1 LKSFKKLFGSS
12 LGPDFWK
19 FRLGQLVSLLG
30 NGCRSIALS
39 WWILEKT
46 GSAKAIASVLVPAM
60 AVSLVL
66 LPLFGPLGDNFSRKK
81 LMVIGDLGRF
91 VTGCLMAGMVH
102 FDFFNLPLLACLYS
116 TAAIGTALFNAAEYA
131 IMPQIVVRG
140 KLQAAFQQ
148 TYALSSFGGVAGGI
162 VGGLVVSVF
171 GILGGFLTDAAS
183 FLIAGLSTNLIQANT
198 VPRRKRKAS
207 PLKSMSHLKRELFDG
222 FRLLFKIPV
231 LFWTSMMAMLINF
244 VQAPFWVALPLFV
257 KLSKGMPAWY
267 MGGLESSLAL
277 GTIVGALSLKPI
289 QKVLKNGALLMA
301 TLALQGAGF
310 LFLPLVP
317 GLLLPLGMLLGV
329 GLGSS
334 IANIRFDTQLAL
346 VIPDSH
352 RSRFNSIIEFLCLGL
367 YPVGMAGGSLVIAQ
381 VGVTT
386 TLGIMGLLLI
396 LMAPL
401 ILLIPK
407 LSEFLEVPAHR
418 AGGFLKKHYPGIV
431 V

>member
-1 LKSFKKLFGSS
+1 MGA
-12 LGPDFWK
+12 DFWK

-60 AVSLVL
+60 AVNLVL

-91 VTGCLMAGMVH
+91 VTGGLMAGMVY
-102 FDFFNLPLLACLYS
+102 FDRFNLTLLACLYS
-116 TAAIGTALFNAAEYA
+116 TAAIGTALFNAAEYG
-131 IMPQIVVRG
+131 IVPQIVNRG
-140 KLQAAFQQ
+140 KMQVAFQQ

-162 VGGLVVSVF
+162 VGGLVVSTF
-171 GILGGFLTDAAS
+171 GILGGFLTDAAT
-183 FLIAGLSTNLIQANT
+183 FLIAGLSTNLIRANT

-207 PLKSMSHLKRELFDG
+207 PFKSMTHLKTELFDG
-222 FRLLFKIPV
+222 FKLLFRIPV
-231 LFWTSMMAMLINF
+231 LFWAAMMAMLINF
-244 VQAPFWVALPLFV
+244 VEAPFWVALPLFV
-257 KLSKGMPAWY
+257 KMSKGMPAWY

-277 GTIVGALSLKPI
+277 GTIGGALSLKFI
-289 QKVLKNGALLMA
+289 QRVLKNRALLVA
-301 TLALQGAGF
+301 TLVLQGAGF
-310 LFLPLVP
+310 LLLPRVP
-317 GLLLPLGMLLGV
+317 GLVLPLGMLLGV

-334 IANIRFDTQLAL
+334 IANIQFDTQLAL

-367 YPVGMAGGSLVIAQ
+367 YPLGMAGGSLVIAQ

-401 ILLIPK
+401 ILFIPK
-407 LSEFLEVPAHR
+407 LNEFLEVPIHQAR
-418 AGGFLKKHYPGIV
+418 GFLRKHYPEIIL
-431 V
+431 

>member
-1 LKSFKKLFGSS
+1 MNSFRKLFHSS

-81 LMVIGDLGRF
+81 LMVIGDLLRF
-91 VTGCLMAGMVH
+91 ITGCFMAGMVY
-102 FDFFNLPLLACLYS
+102 FDHFNLIQLACLCS
-116 TAAIGTALFNAAEYA
+116 MAAIGTALFNAADYA
-131 IMPQIVVRG
+131 IMPQIVNRG

-148 TYALSSFGGVAGGI
+148 TYSLTSMGGVGGGI

-171 GILGGFLTDAAS
+171 GILGGFITDALS
-183 FLIAGLSTNLIQANT
+183 FLIAGFSTNLIRANT
-198 VPRRKRKAS
+198 IPKRKKRTS
-207 PLKSMSHLKRELFDG
+207 PIKSVSHLKKELFDG

-231 LFWTSMMAMLINF
+231 LFWVSLMAMLINF

-257 KLSKGMPAWY
+257 KMAKGMPAWY

-277 GTIVGALSLKPI
+277 GTIVGALSLKFI
-289 QKVLKNGALLMA
+289 QRFLRNRALLVA
-301 TLALQGAGF
+301 TLILQGFGF
-310 LFLPLVP
+310 LLLPRVP
-317 GLLLPLGMLLGV
+317 GLLLPFVMLLGV

-334 IANIRFDTQLAL
+334 IANIKFDTQLAL

-367 YPVGMAGGSLVIAQ
+367 YPLGMAGGSILIAQ
-381 VGVTT
+381 AGVTA
-386 TLGIMGLLLI
+386 TLGLMGLLLI

-407 LSEFLEVPAHR
+407 LNELLEVPVQR
-418 AGGFLKKHYPGIV
+418 AGGFLKKHYPRV
-431 V
+431 AL

>member
-1 LKSFKKLFGSS
+1 MLFGTS
-12 LGPDFWK
+12 LGHDFWK

-60 AVSLVL
+60 AVSLIL

-81 LMVIGDLGRF
+81 LMVIGDLIRF
-91 VTGCLMAGMVH
+91 VTGGLMAGMVYLDH
-102 FDFFNLPLLACLYS
+102 FNLPLLACLYS
-116 TAAIGTALFNAAEYA
+116 AAAIGTALFNAAEYA
-131 IMPQIVVRG
+131 IMPQIVERE
-140 KLQAAFQQ
+140 KLQVAFQQ
-148 TYALSSFGGVAGGI
+148 TYALTSFGGVAGGI

-183 FLIAGLSTNLIQANT
+183 FLIAVLSTNLIRANT
-198 VPRRKRKAS
+198 IPKRKAS
-207 PLKSMSHLKRELFDG
+207 PLKSMSHLKKELFDG

-231 LFWTSMMAMLINF
+231 LFWASMMAMLINF
-244 VQAPFWVALPLFV
+244 VQAPFWVALPVFV
-257 KLSKGMPAWY
+257 KLGKNMSPWY

-277 GTIVGALSLKPI
+277 GTIAGALGLKFI
-289 QKVLKNGALLMA
+289 QRFLKNRALLVA
-301 TLALQGAGF
+301 TLALQGMGF
-310 LFLPLVP
+310 LLLPWVP
-317 GLLLPLGMLLGV
+317 GLLLPFGMLLGV

-334 IANIRFDTQLAL
+334 IANIQFDTQLAL

-367 YPVGMAGGSLVIAQ
+367 YPLGMAGGSLIIARA
-381 VGVTT
+381 GVSI
-386 TLGIMGLLLI
+386 TLGIMGFLLI

-407 LSEFLEVPAHR
+407 LDELMGVPVHKAREFLR
-418 AGGFLKKHYPGIV
+418 KHYPDV
-431 V
+431 VI